1 MAVVVADSPGLS
13 SLILSM
19 ITIAVIKWVLS
30 IVVVVLLIVIV
41 MVVGVSALW
50 RGWLLRVQ
58 LGDKGF
64 YGTSE
69 EK

>member
-1 MAVVVADSPGLS
+1 MAVVVADSPDLS

-30 IVVVVLLIVIV
+30 IAVVVLLIFIV
-41 MVVGVSALW
+41 MVADMSAWW
-50 RGWLLRVQ
+50 RGWLLRGQ

-69 EK
+69 AK